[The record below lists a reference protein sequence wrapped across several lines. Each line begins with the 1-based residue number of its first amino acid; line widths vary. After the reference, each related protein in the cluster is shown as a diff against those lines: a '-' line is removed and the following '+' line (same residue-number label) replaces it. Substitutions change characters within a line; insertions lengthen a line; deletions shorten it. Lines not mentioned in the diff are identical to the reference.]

1 MIYLAGFAV
10 TYVLV
15 LVLAAKLPARDDR
28 YVLRRRDGGIAFRPR
43 KLLFVGLFLLCSLP
57 LFLISALREGI
68 GTDYYFTYTPRFLE
82 ILQGERTYYEI
93 GFYYFNRLV
102 GAFTSNPQWIFVAT
116 SAVYMLFVFLAFYE
130 NTDELPFCVLLLLA
144 SGEYLI
150 SLNNLRQ
157 AMAASVLLFG
167 YRFLRREQ
175 WVRFGLLTLL
185 CATLHQSMLVFLPV
199 LLLIV
204 AMKYIRLERL
214 LPWLTIGVLAAWL
227 LFQSDSAIL
236 RMFLPERL
244 LYYIEYAIYNEPTI
258 GKARI
263 LVNVVLFVFLLLAR
277 RLAKD
282 KELDIFVLIQFLAVA
297 LCLFDAMLPATYRI
311 LRLFTF
317 WQLLGLP
324 IAVGRFSRRY
334 GTKIVLQIALLG
346 LLGALNVY
354 SIVYLGTEEVLPYH
368 SIFH

>member
-10 TYVLV
+10 TYILV
-15 LVLAAKLPARDDR
+15 LILNKKLPAMDDR
-28 YVLRRRDGGIAFRPR
+28 SVLLRQDSRITFRSRRLWM
-43 KLLFVGLFLLCSLP
+43 LLVFLLCSLP
-57 LFLISALREGI
+57 LFLISALREDI

-102 GAFTSNPQWIFVAT
+102 GLFTSNPQWIFVTT
-116 SAVYMLFVFLAFYE
+116 SAVYMTFVFVAFYE

-144 SGEYLI
+144 SGEYLV

-157 AMAASVLLFG
+157 AMAAAVLLFG

-175 WVRFGLLTLL
+175 WMRFGLLTLL
-185 CATLHQSMLVFLPV
+185 CATIHQSMLIFLPV
-199 LLLIV
+199 LILIIVIKYFPLEKLLI
-204 AMKYIRLERL
+204 
-214 LPWLTIGVLAAWL
+214 WLSIGVGAAFL
-227 LFQSDSAIL
+227 LFQSNTAFL
-236 RMFLPERL
+236 RLFLPERL
-244 LYYIEYAIYNEPTI
+244 LLYIEEAMYTEPTI

-263 LVNVVLFVFLLLAR
+263 MVNVVLFVFLLLTK
-277 RLAKD
+277 RLTKD
-282 KELDIFVLIQFLAVA
+282 KELDIFVLMQFLAVA
-297 LCLFDAMLPATYRI
+297 LCLFDSLLPATYRI

-324 IAVGRFSRRY
+324 VAIGRFSDRY
-334 GTKIVLQIALLG
+334 SSKTVLKIALLG